1 MESVTVYSSW
11 LCSRVESLSPTFH
24 YISRNRTELSF
35 SLSCNLDHSDQS
47 QTSLFSFFRHV
58 CYYFGSW
65 HTQVIP
71 WEVWWMSLFGE
82 NSRLIGSIYSWVDV
96 PGAEHNLIR
105 QAAAAGLC
113 GEKKAVPSS
122 ILNWPEAKILLW
134 RLLDIWKPC
143 QPGIASLTA
152 LCVCVHVHV
161 CTDVN
166 VRTQNG
172 PCYYFWDSK
181 WMTQVQSRVVS
192 TVISFAISSSC
203 KKTFANPF

>member
-35 SLSCNLDHSDQS
+35 FLSCNLGHSDQS
-47 QTSLFSFFRHV
+47 QTSLFSFFFFFSHA

-113 GEKKAVPSS
+113 GEKKAVPSP
-122 ILNWPEAKILLW
+122 ILNWPEAKNAPMETAGHMKTMSARNCQLDSSLCMCACACLHWCECKNPKWTLLLFL
-134 RLLDIWKPC
+134 RL
-143 QPGIASLTA
+143 Q
-152 LCVCVHVHV
+152 
-161 CTDVN
+161 VN
-166 VRTQNG
+166 DTG
-172 PCYYFWDSK
+172 
-181 WMTQVQSRVVS
+181 
-192 TVISFAISSSC
+192 TV
-203 KKTFANPF
+203 